1 MLLSIVDNFLTICSW
16 WILPLLIV
24 SWLLGSWFWNLT
36 TGKKLKMNIKNLETN
51 VSNLHSEIK
60 GHIDKINNLE
70 NTNTELQSTNA
81 RVEMN
86 YLAEREIKENIESQ
100 LNELKKKYLDE

>member
-60 GHIDKINNLE
+60 GHIDKINHYKNMDDFIGHLCSYSDNCYE
-70 NTNTELQSTNA
+70 FNSVKNA
-81 RVEMN
+81 
-86 YLAEREIKENIESQ
+86 LCALKSQ
-100 LNELKKKYLDE
+100 LS